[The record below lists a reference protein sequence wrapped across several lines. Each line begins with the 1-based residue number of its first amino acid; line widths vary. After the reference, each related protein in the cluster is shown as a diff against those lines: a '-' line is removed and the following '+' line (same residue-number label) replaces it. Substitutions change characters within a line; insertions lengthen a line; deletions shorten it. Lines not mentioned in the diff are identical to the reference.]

1 MLRDVLE
8 VLRGYDRFLIVT
20 HMRPD
25 GDAIGSQL
33 ALGMVLRQLGK
44 QVVMMNSDPVPPD
57 LDWMPGVEDIRQFD
71 GLAAQIYA
79 VANAQVIVVVDTNA
93 LNRLGPGMSNQV
105 ANSQAKMVLIDHHT
119 EPETWFDVSCVHEQ
133 AAATGQIIYDLIG
146 TLDEN
151 LIRADVATA
160 LYTALTTDTGSYRF
174 STVTA
179 EVHRIAADLLSRG
192 SMAADEVYRN
202 VYQSRSPTWPR
213 LVSRVL
219 DTFTLL
225 HGGQLAYL
233 QLLQRM
239 FKDTDTR
246 YDDAEGMIEW
256 AMAVDGVQVALMFTE
271 TKRGIKVSFRSKG
284 EFAVDVWARELGG
297 GGHPNAAGA
306 YFRMP
311 LDEVTG
317 RVLALAAKHMESEFT
332 ESGFILSAEDK
343 AYLSALTSLQ
353 K

>member
-8 VLRGYDRFLIVT
+8 VLNGYDRFLVVT

-25 GDAIGSQL
+25 GDAVGSQL
-33 ALGMVLRQLGK
+33 ALGLVLRQLGK

-57 LDWMPGVEDIRQFD
+57 LDWIPGVGDIQKFN
-71 GLAAQIYA
+71 GWGEQIYA
-79 VANAQVIVVVDTNA
+79 VADAQVIVVVDTNA
-93 LNRLGPGMSNQV
+93 LDRLGPSMSNQV
-105 ANSQAKMVLIDHHT
+105 ANSQAKTVLIDHHT
-119 EPETWFDVSCVHEQ
+119 EPETWFDVSCVREK
-133 AAATGQIIYDLIG
+133 AAATGQIIYDIIRE
-146 TLDEN
+146 LDED
-151 LIRADVATA
+151 LISADVATA

-179 EVHRIAADLLSRG
+179 EVHRIAAELLSRG
-192 SMAADEVYRN
+192 SMAPDEVYQN
-202 VYQSRSPTWPR
+202 VYQSRTPTWPH
-213 LVSRVL
+213 LVSKVL

-256 AMAVDGVQVALMFTE
+256 AMAVDSVRVALMFTE

-284 EFAVDVWARELGG
+284 DIAVDVWARELGG

-311 LDEVTG
+311 LAKVTE
-317 RVLALAAKHMESEFT
+317 RVLAVAARHMEPEIKESEYV
-332 ESGFILSAEDK
+332 LSAEDE